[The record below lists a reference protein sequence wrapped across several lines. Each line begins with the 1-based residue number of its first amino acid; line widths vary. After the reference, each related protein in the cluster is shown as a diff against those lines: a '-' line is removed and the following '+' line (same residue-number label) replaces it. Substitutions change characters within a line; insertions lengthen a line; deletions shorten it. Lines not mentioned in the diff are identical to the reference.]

1 MPPFVQPMLHALD
14 RMQQRPSLQPEQLT
28 DQARQQLDDQFGAAS
43 ESADAA
49 FAHGALGLL
58 GGHTH
63 YFNGFAILKPLR
75 HGAAVALRQREEGT
89 SQLVFGGE
97 ETVWTFDRA
106 APSPSASTPVWVRVA
121 QAAVQRW
128 APAQVDVSV
137 MNAVPPG
144 CTDAYLSALC
154 MATVRAL
161 QAHFALPL
169 DTPDVYHGV
178 HEMLVRE
185 TAVPFSIAYAM
196 AADQGRPQAFSLVDT
211 ETLEHLPVEAPDRD
225 VLGWGLID
233 TRINGVRGMAF
244 HRKRRK
250 QADKATEI
258 LQKKA
263 FPALT
268 SLRELEHRHLQQA
281 LDALPRRYR
290 PVVRH
295 LVTENQ
301 RVQKLVA
308 AARRGDWQMFGALLL
323 MSHASLRDDWNCT
336 NEQVDFVVGQAEA
349 MSLDGLYGAFASGRS
364 GCVLLL
370 GKPFAVPP
378 CLDAI
383 QAAYTER
390 FESPLETM
398 LL

>member
-14 RMQQRPSLQPEQLT
+14 RMQRRPSLQPEQLT
-28 DQARQQLDDQFGAAS
+28 DQARVLLDDHFGAAAT
-43 ESADAA
+43 SADVA
-49 FAHGALGLL
+49 FAHGAMGLL

-63 YFNGFAILKPLR
+63 YFNGFALLKPLR
-75 HGAAVALRQREEGT
+75 HGAAVAVRQCEGDA
-89 SQLVFGGE
+89 SRLVFGGE

-106 APSPSASTPVWVRVA
+106 AASSPESVPVWARVA
-121 QAAVQRW
+121 QAVVRQW
-128 APAQVDVSV
+128 APSQVDVSV
-137 MNAVPPG
+137 VNAVPPG

-169 DTPDVYHGV
+169 DTPDVYHSV
-178 HEMLVRE
+178 HEMLERE
-185 TAVPFSIAYAM
+185 TNVPFSIAYAI
-196 AADQGRPQAFSLVDT
+196 AADQGRPLAFSLVDT
-211 ETLEHLPVEAPDRD
+211 ETLEHLPVDAPDRD

-233 TRINGVRGMAF
+233 TRISVVRGMAF
-244 HRKRRK
+244 HRKRKK
-250 QADKATEI
+250 QADKATEV
-258 LQKKA
+258 LRKKA

-281 LDALPRRYR
+281 LDVLPRRYR

-308 AARRGDWQMFGALLL
+308 AARRGDWQMFGVLLL

-336 NEQVDFVVGQAEA
+336 NEQVDFIVEQAEA
-349 MSLDGLYGAFASGRS
+349 MSLEGLYGAFASGRS
-364 GCVLLL
+364 GCALLL

-383 QAAYTER
+383 QTAYTER
-390 FESPLETM
+390 FEASLETM